1 MLADRRLELVD
12 INSDVH
18 SHVTSGGQ
26 SSLKEDVATLY
37 RIWDEVNHRSVRS
50 AFIRRTIPQTGKM
63 GRYGSLSY
71 IPIFNMKLWPIFTAA
86 ALWYRAPL
94 LHSVVYERHSW

>member
-1 MLADRRLELVD
+1 MTVTLTVYPQALQQELADRRLELVD

-37 RIWDEVNHRSVRS
+37 RIWDEVNHRSVRY
-50 AFIRRTIPQTGKM
+50 AFIRRTISQTGKM
-63 GRYGSLSY
+63 GRYGRLSY
-71 IPIFNMKLWPIFTAA
+71 ISYLYLT
-86 ALWYRAPL
+86 
-94 LHSVVYERHSW
+94 